1 MRKLGIDNKFN
12 DFSSRALNYAKE
24 FATENGD
31 YAIGSEHIL
40 IGLIREG
47 TGIAAKALSGYG
59 LTESIAIK
67 KINSLAGMYFYDDL
81 SGARKIKKNY
91 FTPAAIKITERS
103 YDFSR
108 QFGSKYIGT
117 EHILMAILRSG
128 DNIALRVLISAEI
141 PVENLFEKLA
151 NRQNQAGDIP
161 QSRPTPTL
169 DKFGKDIT
177 ELAKS
182 GKLDKVIGRQK
193 ELERVINILS
203 RRNKNNPCI
212 IGEPGV
218 GKTAIVE
225 ALAQKIVSGEMP
237 DEFSDK
243 RIVALD
249 LSSMVAG
256 TKYRGDFEE
265 RLKKIIDE
273 VKKSNNVILF
283 IDELHNLVGAG
294 SAEGAIDAANILK
307 PLLARGEF
315 RLIGATTIAEYRKYI
330 EKDKALERRF
340 QPVTAKEPSRDETI
354 EILTKIKD
362 RYEKFHNVIISDETI
377 RCAVDMSVRYIQ
389 DRFLPDKAIDL
400 IDEASSN
407 LKYSEFSKHNP
418 RILNEKYIKIINRM
432 DKAIEQ
438 KDFSEAKRLQEE
450 SNEIMREIATE
461 ETEPKI
467 LTVQHIK
474 AAVST
479 ITDIPVTQ
487 LNQKETN
494 DLISIEEKL
503 KTVIKGQDEAINVI
517 SKAIKRGRIGLNDPK
532 KPIGTFIFAGP
543 TGVGKTEISKQLAK
557 IVFGSEKSLI
567 RLDMSEYMEKHSVS
581 KLIGAPPGYIGYD
594 EGGQLTEKIRRPPY
608 SAILLDEI
616 EKAHHDVFNILLQ
629 ILDDGKLTDTSG
641 RTVDFKNTVIIMTTN
656 IGAREITDKA
666 KMGFGN
672 LENQDYKEIK
682 SNVISQ
688 IKKLFKP
695 EFLNR
700 IDNIVVFKALNIA
713 ELKEIAGN
721 MLSELKARLF
731 SKNIMC
737 EFSEDSVNFIV
748 EKCRNSNYGARPL
761 KRAIQDNI
769 ENLIA
774 EKILSGDIR
783 ENDNIEIDFQNE
795 ITVKQKEV
803 R

>member
-1 MRKLGIDNKFN
+1 MGIDNKFN
-12 DFSSRALNYAKE
+12 DFSTRALNYAKD
-24 FATENGD
+24 FAIANGN

-47 TGIAAKALSGYG
+47 TGIAAKMLQGYG
-59 LTESIAIK
+59 LTEDIAIK
-67 KINSLAGMYFYDDL
+67 KINCLTGIGFYDENIN
-81 SGARKIKKNY
+81 ARKIKRNY

-103 YDFSR
+103 YDFSK
-108 QFGSKYIGT
+108 QCGSKYIGT

-141 PVENLFEKLA
+141 PVENLFEKLMS
-151 NRQNQAGDIP
+151 RQNLSTDTL
-161 QSRPTPTL
+161 QSKPTPAL

-193 ELERVINILS
+193 ELERLINILS

-237 DEFSDK
+237 DDFTDK

-249 LSSMVAG
+249 ISSMVAG
-256 TKYRGDFEE
+256 TKYRGDFED
-265 RLKKIIDE
+265 RLKRIIDE
-273 VKKSNNVILF
+273 VRKNNNVILF

-294 SAEGAIDAANILK
+294 SAEGSIDAANILK

-315 RLIGATTIAEYRKYI
+315 RVIGATTISEYRRYI

-340 QPVTAKEPSRDETI
+340 QPVIVREPSVEETI
-354 EILTKIKD
+354 DILTKIKD
-362 RYEKFHNVIISDETI
+362 RYEKFHNVTISDETI
-377 RCAVDMSVRYIQ
+377 KCAVDMSVRYIQ

-407 LKYSEFSKHNP
+407 LKYTEFSRHNP
-418 RILNEKYIKIINRM
+418 KLLNQKYIKLINEI
-432 DKAIEQ
+432 DKAIEL
-438 KDFSEAKRLQEE
+438 KDFDKATKLQST
-450 SNEIMREIATE
+450 SNEIMREIANE
-461 ETEPKI
+461 ETEPLV
-467 LTVQHIK
+467 LTTEHIK
-474 AAVST
+474 VAVST

-487 LNQKETN
+487 LNQKEAN
-494 DLISIEEKL
+494 ALILIEEKL
-503 KTVIKGQDEAINVI
+503 KNVIKGQDEAVKII

-557 IVFGSEKSLI
+557 IVFGSENALV

-594 EGGQLTEKIRRPPY
+594 EGGQLTEKIRRKPY
-608 SAILLDEI
+608 SVILLDEI
-616 EKAHHDVFNILLQ
+616 EKAHHDIFNILLQ

-641 RTVDFKNTVIIMTTN
+641 RTVDFRNTVIIMTTN
-656 IGAREITDKA
+656 IGA
-666 KMGFGN
+666 
-672 LENQDYKEIK
+672 
-682 SNVISQ
+682 S
-688 IKKLFKP
+688 
-695 EFLNR
+695 
-700 IDNIVVFKALNIA
+700 
-713 ELKEIAGN
+713 
-721 MLSELKARLF
+721 
-731 SKNIMC
+731 
-737 EFSEDSVNFIV
+737 
-748 EKCRNSNYGARPL
+748 
-761 KRAIQDNI
+761 
-769 ENLIA
+769 
-774 EKILSGDIR
+774 
-783 ENDNIEIDFQNE
+783 
-795 ITVKQKEV
+795 
-803 R
+803 

>member
-1 MRKLGIDNKFN
+1 MGIDNKFN
-12 DFSSRALNYAKE
+12 DFSSRALDYAKE
-24 FATENGD
+24 FAITNGN

-47 TGIAAKALSGYG
+47 TGIAAKTLQSYG

-67 KINSLAGMYFYDDL
+67 NINSLTGMCFYDDDTN
-81 SGARKIKKNY
+81 ARKIKRNY

-108 QFGSKYIGT
+108 QCKSKYIGT
-117 EHILMAILRSG
+117 EHILMAIIRSG
-128 DNIALRVLISAEI
+128 DNIALRVLIAAEI
-141 PVENLFEKLA
+141 PVENLFEKLI
-151 NRQNQAGDIP
+151 NRQNLTDDAP
-161 QSRPTPTL
+161 HAKPTPTL

-193 ELERVINILS
+193 ELVRVINILS

-237 DEFSDK
+237 DDFADK

-256 TKYRGDFEE
+256 TKYRGDFED

-294 SAEGAIDAANILK
+294 NAEGAIDAANILK

-315 RLIGATTIAEYRKYI
+315 RLIGATTIGEYRKYI

-340 QPVTAKEPSRDETI
+340 QPVMVSEPSPLETI

-377 RCAVDMSVRYIQ
+377 KCAVDMSVRYIQ

-407 LKYSEFSKHNP
+407 LRYNEFSKHNLKL
-418 RILNEKYIKIINRM
+418 LNQKYITIINEM
-432 DKAIEQ
+432 DKAIEL
-438 KDFSEAKRLQEE
+438 KEFEKATRLQTK
-450 SNEIMREIATE
+450 SNEIMKEITAE
-461 ETEPKI
+461 ETESKV
-467 LTVQHIK
+467 LTTEHIK
-474 AAVST
+474 LAVST

-487 LNQKETN
+487 LNQKEIN
-494 DLISIEEKL
+494 NLITIEEKL
-503 KTVIKGQDEAINVI
+503 KNVIKGQDEAIDII
-517 SKAIKRGRIGLNDPK
+517 SKAVKRGRIGLNDPQ
-532 KPIGTFIFAGP
+532 KPIGSFIFAGP
-543 TGVGKTEISKQLAK
+543 TGVGKTEISKQLAR
-557 IVFGSEKSLI
+557 IVFGSENALV

-594 EGGQLTEKIRRPPY
+594 EGGQLTEKIRRKPY
-608 SAILLDEI
+608 CVILLDEI
-616 EKAHHDVFNILLQ
+616 EKAHHDIFNILLQ

-672 LENQDYKEIK
+672 IQNRDYNEIK
-682 SNVISQ
+682 NNVIFQ

-695 EFLNR
+695 ELLNR
-700 IDNIVVFKALNIA
+700 IDNIVVFKALNNK
-713 ELKEIAGN
+713 ELKEIAKN
-721 MLSELKARLF
+721 MLSELKSRLLA
-731 SKNIMC
+731 KNIMC
-737 EFSEDSVNFIV
+737 EFSDDSVNFIV
-748 EKCRNSNYGARPL
+748 EKCKNSTYGARPL

-774 EKILSGDIR
+774 EKILSGDIC

>member
-1 MRKLGIDNKFN
+1 MGIDNKFN
-12 DFSSRALNYAKE
+12 DFSTRALNYAKD
-24 FATENGD
+24 FAIANGN

-47 TGIAAKALSGYG
+47 TGIAAKMLQGYG
-59 LTESIAIK
+59 LTEDIAIK
-67 KINSLAGMYFYDDL
+67 KINCLTGIGFYDENIN
-81 SGARKIKKNY
+81 ARKIKRNY

-103 YDFSR
+103 YDFSK
-108 QFGSKYIGT
+108 QCGSKYIGT

-141 PVENLFEKLA
+141 PVENLFEKLMS
-151 NRQNQAGDIP
+151 RQNLSTDTL
-161 QSRPTPTL
+161 QSKPTPAL

-193 ELERVINILS
+193 ELERLINILS

-237 DEFSDK
+237 DDFTDK

-249 LSSMVAG
+249 ISSMVAG
-256 TKYRGDFEE
+256 TKYRGDFED
-265 RLKKIIDE
+265 RLKRIIDE
-273 VKKSNNVILF
+273 VRKNNNVILF

-294 SAEGAIDAANILK
+294 SAEGSIDAANILK

-315 RLIGATTIAEYRKYI
+315 RVIGATTISEYRRYI

-340 QPVTAKEPSRDETI
+340 QPVIVREPSVEETI
-354 EILTKIKD
+354 DILTKIKD
-362 RYEKFHNVIISDETI
+362 RYEKFHNVTISDETI
-377 RCAVDMSVRYIQ
+377 KCAVDMSVRYIQ

-407 LKYSEFSKHNP
+407 LKYTEFSRHNP
-418 RILNEKYIKIINRM
+418 KLLNQKYIKLINEI
-432 DKAIEQ
+432 DKAIEL
-438 KDFSEAKRLQEE
+438 KDFDKATKLQST
-450 SNEIMREIATE
+450 SNEIMREIANE
-461 ETEPKI
+461 ETEPLV
-467 LTVQHIK
+467 LTTEHIK
-474 AAVST
+474 VAVST

-487 LNQKETN
+487 LNQKEAN
-494 DLISIEEKL
+494 ALILIEEKL
-503 KTVIKGQDEAINVI
+503 KNVIKGQDEAVKII

-557 IVFGSEKSLI
+557 IVFGSENALV

-594 EGGQLTEKIRRPPY
+594 EGGQLTEKIRRKPY
-608 SAILLDEI
+608 SVILLDEI
-616 EKAHHDVFNILLQ
+616 EKAHHDIFNILLQ

-641 RTVDFKNTVIIMTTN
+641 RTVDFRNTVIIMTTN
-656 IGAREITDKA
+656 IGAREITEKA
-666 KMGFGN
+666 KMGF
-672 LENQDYKEIK
+672 ENTENNEYKDINN
-682 SNVISQ
+682 NVISQ

-695 EFLNR
+695 ELLNR
-700 IDNIVVFKALNIA
+700 IDNIIVFKALNIN
-713 ELKEIAGN
+713 ELKEIASN
-721 MLSELKARLF
+721 MMAELKDRLL

-737 EFSEDSVNFIV
+737 EFSEDTVNFIV
-748 EKCRNSNYGARPL
+748 DKCKNTNYGARPI

-774 EKILSGDIR
+774 EKILSGDIC
-783 ENDNIEIDFQNE
+783 ENDCIRIEYQNE
-795 ITVKQKEV
+795 ITVKQSEKEV
-803 R
+803 H